1 MKMAK
6 YKNEKFESL
15 KSLFPHRVENLSE
28 AKEYSTNFLGVAER
42 GLRKVGRG
50 IKETANFYRKHPVDA
65 VGTVAAAAAT
75 AYTGSEL
82 SKALGD
88 YNFREFLS
96 HGQVPQEGTV
106 LPYYN
111 PWNVIHHG
119 PIIVPG
125 EPITNNPMNVL
136 GITLPFVIPLAV
148 LGIEGARYYGW
159 KKSIEKVK
167 KESKSW

>member
-1 MKMAK
+1 MNMAK

-15 KSLFPHRVENLSE
+15 KSLIPHKVENLSE
-28 AKEYSTNFLGVAER
+28 AKEYSTNFLGAAER

-50 IKETANFYRKHPVDA
+50 IKETASFYIKHPADA
-65 VGTVAAAAAT
+65 VGTAAAAVGT

-88 YNFREFLS
+88 DIFRDYIA
-96 HGQVPQEGTV
+96 HGYVPKDATI
-106 LPYYN
+106 LPYNN
-111 PWNVIHHG
+111 PWNVFHSH

-136 GITLPFVIPLAV
+136 GITLPFVIPLV
-148 LGIEGARYYGW
+148 TLGIEGARYYGW

-167 KESKSW
+167 KESKNW